1 VTLNCS
7 NGNFN
12 EFQTALAIVRHEQ
25 NQPRTQGPLC
35 AGRPAQREPWVRGWN
50 KINLQNVQFLMPNN
64 FRKYPLKQ
72 EQFKDFQALLYKL
85 KDFQGLAFYF
95 PYSRTFNDF

>member
-1 VTLNCS
+1 M
-7 NGNFN
+7 
-12 EFQTALAIVRHEQ
+12 
-25 NQPRTQGPLC
+25 
-35 AGRPAQREPWVRGWN
+35 N

-85 KDFQGLAFYF
+85 KDFQGLNFCFQIQGF
-95 PYSRTFNDF
+95 PSFVQTL